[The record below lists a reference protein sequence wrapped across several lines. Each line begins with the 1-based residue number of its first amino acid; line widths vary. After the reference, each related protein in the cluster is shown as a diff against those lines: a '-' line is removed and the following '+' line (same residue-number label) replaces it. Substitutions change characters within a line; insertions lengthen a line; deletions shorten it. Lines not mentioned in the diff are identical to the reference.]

1 MSCKLREVGPAQ
13 FTPPP
18 LPVLFH
24 SEIVPHFIRIDQHAP
39 DALFT
44 ANSNETLG
52 EIFST
57 ILLTDSAPPLL
68 LLLDSRFAAN
78 LTLAKFH
85 QSVSS
90 CLTSFALL

>member
-1 MSCKLREVGPAQ
+1 MLCKLREVGPAQ
-13 FTPPP
+13 ITPPP
-18 LPVLFH
+18 PLTSIPALSH

-68 LLLDSRFAAN
+68 LLLLLDSRFA
-78 LTLAKFH
+78 LISL
-85 QSVSS
+85 
-90 CLTSFALL
+90 